1 MEVRGLDLPKRESQQ
16 SIKAD
21 DGTVTDRRIATSRE
35 RFTAVFGA
43 RPRARILLEAST
55 ESEWVARHLESL
67 GHEVIV
73 ADPNSAPMY
82 ANRSR
87 RTKTD
92 KREARPL
99 LRQAAP
105 PRVGAG
111 RGPALHRGK
120 LDRGGSTIHRADDAI
135 TDCAR
140 TDWRAAA
147 GPLTRSCAP
156 RAAGPAVTVGGA
168 PPAGPIRRAGGTA
181 AHADGPRVVVASGP
195 SAGDWWS
202 VGGRAW
208 GTCQAPAR
216 SGPRRWGAPWPGVR
230 CSGGAGTEV
239 REGLVDHRRLP
250 DERDDPHH
258 ALAGGTP

>member
-43 RPRARILLEAST
+43 RPCARILLEAST
-55 ESEWVARHLESL
+55 ESECVARHLESL

-99 LRQAAP
+99 MGACEMGACADCWSRRRGRACGRSP
-105 PRVGAG
+105 PRPRRVWTLQIAQRRGERIDEMTEAGAASA
-111 RGPALHRGK
+111 RNALTYH
-120 LDRGGSTIHRADDAI
+120 
-135 TDCAR
+135 
-140 TDWRAAA
+140 
-147 GPLTRSCAP
+147 
-156 RAAGPAVTVGGA
+156 
-168 PPAGPIRRAGGTA
+168 
-181 AHADGPRVVVASGP
+181 GP
-195 SAGDWWS
+195 STS
-202 VGGRAW
+202 
-208 GTCQAPAR
+208 
-216 SGPRRWGAPWPGVR
+216 
-230 CSGGAGTEV
+230 
-239 REGLVDHRRLP
+239 
-250 DERDDPHH
+250 
-258 ALAGGTP
+258 

>member
-168 PPAGPIRRAGGTA
+168 PPAG
-181 AHADGPRVVVASGP
+181 AHP
-195 SAGDWWS
+195 S
-202 VGGRAW
+202 
-208 GTCQAPAR
+208 
-216 SGPRRWGAPWPGVR
+216 RRWDGRVRRRSPRGGGVGAVR
-230 CSGGAGTEV
+230 
-239 REGLVDHRRLP
+239 R
-250 DERDDPHH
+250 
-258 ALAGGTP
+258 

>member
-92 KREARPL
+92 KREACPL

-120 LDRGGSTIHRADDAI
+120 LDRGVSTIHRADDAI

-181 AHADGPRVVVASGP
+181 AHADGPRVAAGRRPSSGHRRR
-195 SAGDWWS
+195 
-202 VGGRAW
+202 VGERAW
-208 GTCQAPAR
+208 GACRALACGGPHR
-216 SGPRRWGAPWPGVR
+216 WRGPRARRR
-230 CSGGAGTEV
+230 CGGG
-239 REGLVDHRRLP
+239 
-250 DERDDPHH
+250 
-258 ALAGGTP
+258 